1 MSNSNA
7 ADNKTKQR
15 KTLKPNTVAVQ
26 STDDEIPTPSRLT
39 AAGKVWYE
47 AFVSW
52 YKKHLSPQLD
62 PDNIPNIIPR
72 THTESIFLN
81 YLQFH
86 DKYLGG
92 RSSFEDREIHKRL
105 YPNKPCVFGTDKE
118 IHSMAYMFMSYGPP
132 YFINNT
138 DVKGKTKPELEYLKT
153 KPWIKRV
160 TTENEAGHPNL
171 PGKCTITF
179 VDPRYH
185 HLKPSRPY
193 PTGTDSDAE

>member
-72 THTESIFLN
+72 TYTESIFLN

-118 IHSMAYMFMSYGPP
+118 IHALAYMFMSYGPP

-138 DVKGKTKPELEYLKT
+138 DVKGKTKPELEYLIT

-193 PTGTDSDAE
+193 PTGTYSDAE

>member
-7 ADNKTKQR
+7 ANNKTKQR
-15 KTLKPNTVAVQ
+15 KKLKSNTVAVQ

-72 THTESIFLN
+72 TYTESIFLN

-105 YPNKPCVFGTDKE
+105 YPNKPCAFGTDKE
-118 IHSMAYMFMSYGPP
+118 IHALAYMFMSYGPP